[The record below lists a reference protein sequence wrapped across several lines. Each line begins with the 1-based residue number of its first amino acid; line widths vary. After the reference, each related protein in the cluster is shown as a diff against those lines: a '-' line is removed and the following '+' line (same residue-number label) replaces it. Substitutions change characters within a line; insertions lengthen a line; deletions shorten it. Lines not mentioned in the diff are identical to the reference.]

1 MNLLARIIGNT
12 PGLRDL
18 HWIIRHYH
26 REMHPRGHFY
36 SPLPDIKK
44 TKANA
49 SKIFHPDVEMEPS
62 IDLREDAQRALL
74 EEFSGFYNEFP
85 WLRGRA

>member
-44 TKANA
+44 YDFSQIGLKRSFCHQKCA
-49 SKIFHPDVEMEPS
+49 SKAEKQPILAPYRYH
-62 IDLREDAQRALL
+62 IK
-74 EEFSGFYNEFP
+74 
-85 WLRGRA
+85 